1 MSPTPVRATDQHA
14 AVNGV
19 NLFTR
24 TVGSGPDVVVLHG
37 GPGAHHDYLLPQFDS
52 LAVGRRLR
60 YYDQRGGGR
69 SPVSRKVAVGW
80 RDHVADL
87 HALISFWELEPATVV
102 GYSWGGLLALLFAT
116 EHPDQVGRL
125 ALVSP
130 APTHSAARH
139 DYQQRLD
146 ARMYAPEITRAR
158 RELRES
164 GLRDSDPAAYRQ
176 RAFELAVA
184 GYFFQPS
191 EARSLTPFLVTL
203 HTHRSVWAS
212 LGEYDLRDRLG
223 SLTVP
228 TLVLHGKDDPI
239 PLSTARE
246 TAKLLRGR
254 LTVLERCGHVPHV
267 ENPQGFLAAL
277 NGFLPRI
284 S

>member
-1 MSPTPVRATDQHA
+1 MSPSPLRATDQYA
-14 AVNGV
+14 KVNGV
-19 NLFTR
+19 KLFTR
-24 TVGSGPDVVVLHG
+24 TVGDGPDVVVLHG

-87 HALISFWELEPATVV
+87 HALISLWELEPTTVV

-116 EHPDQVGRL
+116 EHPDQVDRL

-139 DYQQRLD
+139 DYQQRLA
-146 ARMYAPEITRAR
+146 ARMSAPEITRAR

-176 RAFELAVA
+176 RAFELSVA
-184 GYFFQPS
+184 GYFSRPS
-191 EARSLTPFLVTL
+191 EARSLTPFRVTQ
-203 HTHRSVWAS
+203 RSYDSVWAS
-212 LGEYDLRDRLG
+212 LGEYDLRDRIV
-223 SLTVP
+223 SLAVP
-228 TLVLHGKDDPI
+228 TLVLHGQDDPI

-246 TAKLLRGR
+246 TAELLRGR

-267 ENPQGFLAAL
+267 ENLHGFLAAL
-277 NGFLPRI
+277 NGFLPRRP
-284 S
+284 